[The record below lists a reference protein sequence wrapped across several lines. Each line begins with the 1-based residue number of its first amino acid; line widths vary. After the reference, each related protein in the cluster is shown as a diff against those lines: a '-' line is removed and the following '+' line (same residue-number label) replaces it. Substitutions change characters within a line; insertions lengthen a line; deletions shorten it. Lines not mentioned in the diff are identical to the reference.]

1 MHSNLCATLKAENP
15 FSLSLLGP
23 KLITDSSSLWTSF
36 QVLISV
42 NICNIVFDVE
52 MVLYTFYKWE
62 DVESDKMSGCPK
74 VTSWQV
80 TDSGLK
86 GKSPDSQSI
95 APFAAGEDMVLNPLM
110 ISDAPLWTQTCN
122 KSLSIESS
130 TSRVGRAQ
138 RGMWNSVSFVLT
150 CRFNSWSPSSKWLP
164 WPLHVLTI

>member
-1 MHSNLCATLKAENP
+1 MHSNLYATLKAENP

-23 KLITDSSSLWTSF
+23 KLIIDSSSLWTSF

-52 MVLYTFYKWE
+52 MLLYTFYKWE

-86 GKSPDSQSI
+86 GKPPDSQFV

-110 ISDAPLWTQTCN
+110 ISDAPL
-122 KSLSIESS
+122 
-130 TSRVGRAQ
+130 
-138 RGMWNSVSFVLT
+138 
-150 CRFNSWSPSSKWLP
+150 
-164 WPLHVLTI
+164 